1 MLDDISARVQ
11 PYAAA
16 IRQLLKGVVYH
27 DDPRVWSQIRDYEL
41 PIREYLAQIGLA
53 LYLDEIG
60 GFAYLTEGT
69 RDGDDAVSL
78 PALTQRRALS
88 FPVTLLMVLLR
99 ERLDEHEMRD
109 LDGGRLWLSLDEMG
123 EMMAVFMGDQSDAR
137 KLEITIQTSV
147 NWLVNHGFLRAQADG
162 RYEVRPVLRARID
175 ADALQ
180 EIKARLR
187 AYTGTDEAG
196 DEEDDADES
205 V

>member
-1 MLDDISARVQ
+1 MTASLNID
-11 PYAAA
+11 
-16 IRQLLKGVVYH
+16 GTN
-27 DDPRVWSQIRDYEL
+27 YEL